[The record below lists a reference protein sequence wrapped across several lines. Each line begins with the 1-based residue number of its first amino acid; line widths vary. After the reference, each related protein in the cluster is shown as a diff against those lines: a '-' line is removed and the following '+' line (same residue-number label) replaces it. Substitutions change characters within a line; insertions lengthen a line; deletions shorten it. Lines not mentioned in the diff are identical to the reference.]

1 MTTPVDESAHR
12 YRQVSH
18 PVRDLE
24 KAHQYA
30 ACTQEIPIHSIKASR
45 CRTVPHGSFAAVQD
59 DITGGG
65 VIRMERRIG
74 SFDGQTT
81 RPLYHLLGEG
91 DSLVDEGLTVFLQA
105 GLFKCEQECRQS
117 GRANVMSRQS

>member
-12 YRQVSH
+12 VRQVSH

-45 CRTVPHGSFAAVQD
+45 CRTVPHGSFAAVQH

-65 VIRMERRIG
+65 ESSESGGALVHSTVRPPAHFTACWEGIR
-74 SFDGQTT
+74 
-81 RPLYHLLGEG
+81 
-91 DSLVDEGLTVFLQA
+91 LVDEGLTVFLQA
-105 GLFKCEQECRQS
+105 GLFKCEEEGRQS
-117 GRANVMSRQS
+117 GRANVM

>member
-1 MTTPVDESAHR
+1 M
-12 YRQVSH
+12 
-18 PVRDLE
+18 
-24 KAHQYA
+24 
-30 ACTQEIPIHSIKASR
+30 
-45 CRTVPHGSFAAVQD
+45 G
-59 DITGGG
+59 
-65 VIRMERRIG
+65 RRIG

-81 RPLYHLLGEG
+81 RPLYRLQGG